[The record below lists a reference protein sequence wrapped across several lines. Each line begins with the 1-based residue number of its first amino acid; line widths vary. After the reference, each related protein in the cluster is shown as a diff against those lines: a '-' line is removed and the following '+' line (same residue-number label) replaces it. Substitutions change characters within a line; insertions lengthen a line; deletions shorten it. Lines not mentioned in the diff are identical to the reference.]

1 MKVRMAAGFAAATR
15 ILSKRVSAVTAVA
28 FGLYSLALFAYAV
41 MAWMQMHRETD
52 AFFVA
57 DSQRRAAAVADR
69 MALIRAEA
77 VRHAELAEIRA
88 YLANRDLGMS
98 PRYGLDASL
107 QGVADRLVEHA
118 ADPTGMMP
126 GRLLFFDRSGSLL
139 ADSEPGAPL
148 PAVDASSPQK
158 AEIAF
163 DDGRGLLILRVP
175 ILSRGAADGM
185 VVTLVATQAL
195 YRNLILAGANQRYRE
210 MLLTADGQM
219 LADGVSRGEDARQQQ
234 GLAKAPQNQVLTPAE
249 LGGGESGFGGL
260 LAIKTA
266 VPDLPLFLITLL
278 PEEQAHGHLS
288 SPAMIVFVGL
298 IPLLL
303 LFGAQRLARLRNA
316 GEQQAVRLAAQARE
330 FDAQARKLDAQRQ
343 ELDSSK
349 ASLFQ
354 TDTLLSEILEAATEI
369 GIIATN
375 LDGRITIFNSGAER
389 LLGWGSIEVVGSVTT
404 ELFHLKQELEAAR
417 AARAAEGVAISG
429 DFQVLVAG
437 VRLGA
442 HDDREWTFARKNGT
456 QFRGALLTTPIR
468 SLDGSISGYLG
479 ILQDVSLR
487 SALNAEMRRARE
499 LAEEASRMKSDF
511 LANMSHEIRT
521 PMNGIIGMTHLVLN
535 TEMSMRQR
543 DYVKK
548 IQLSGQHLLRIIN
561 DILDISKIEAG
572 KLTIEHT
579 DFELETTLAS
589 VVNLIGEKAAEKGLE
604 LILDVAS
611 DVPVNVVGDS
621 LRLGQVLINYAN
633 NALKFTEHG
642 EIDIVVRARETGA
655 DSVLLWFAVRDTGIG
670 LNQEQKER
678 LFKAF
683 SQADASTT
691 RQYGGT
697 GLGLAISKQL
707 ATMMGGEVGVDS
719 TPGVGSTFWFT
730 ARLGISHKQKREL
743 LPEPDLR
750 GRHVLVVDDN
760 DNARQVMNEMLRSMS
775 FAVDVV
781 SSGREAVAAVEQA
794 DRDNVPYELVF
805 MDWHMPAMNGV
816 DACRRIKDLA
826 LAEPPH
832 LMLVTAYGREEVFHQ
847 ADDAGIRD
855 VLIKP
860 LNASTLFEAAMRA
873 LQGSAGGDL
882 RQAAELTSTALQS
895 LAAIAG
901 ARILLVEDNE
911 INQEVALDLLR
922 HARLEVDLAE
932 NGQVALDR
940 LQANDYA
947 LVLMDM
953 QMPVMDGVEATR
965 QLRRLPG
972 LAALPVVA
980 MTANAQAADRQRCQE
995 AGMNDFIP
1003 KPIEPELLWQT
1014 LLKWI
1019 APRHAAAAADSD
1031 SDMATAAVSTAPA
1044 APALDLGV
1052 AAIDP
1057 GPALRRMLG
1066 NTELYF
1072 ATVRKFCRL
1081 QENTGQTMAAALDA
1095 GDWVTAQRQAHT
1107 LKSVAASIGAGR
1119 LAEQAAALEKALAE
1133 RLPRADADRH
1143 IGVIDGQLRELIAAL
1158 RDKLPAAPEAALPD
1172 VAGAAAAV
1180 AELEQLLSESN
1191 PEAMAC
1197 LERNAAA
1204 LKAIIPAARLAQIE
1218 TAVNAFDLDDALRLL
1233 RQTN

>member
-278 PEEQAHGHLS
+278 PEDQAHGHLS

-316 GEQQAVRLAAQARE
+316 GEQQAERLAAQARE

-521 PMNGIIGMTHLVLN
+521 PMNGIIGMTHLVLM
-535 TEMSMRQR
+535 TTMTSHQR
-543 DYVKK
+543 EYVKK

-572 KLTIEHT
+572 KLSIEQA
-579 DFELETTLAS
+579 DFELETTLAG
-589 VVNLIGEKAAEKGLE
+589 VVGVIGEKAGEKGLE
-604 LILDVAS
+604 LILDIAS
-611 DVPVNVVGDS
+611 DVPVNVIGDS

-633 NALKFTEHG
+633 NAIKFTEHG
-642 EIDIVVRARETGA
+642 EIDIVVRAREIGT

-670 LNQEQKER
+670 LSEEQKKR
-678 LFKAF
+678 LFTAF
-683 SQADASTT
+683 SQADTSTT

-719 TPGVGSTFWFT
+719 APGVGSTFWFT
-730 ARLGISHKQKREL
+730 ARLGISHTPRREL
-743 LPEPDLR
+743 LPEAELR
-750 GRHVLVVDDN
+750 GRRVLVVDDN
-760 DNARQVMNEMLRSMS
+760 DNARQVMNQMLRSMS

-794 DRDNVPYELVF
+794 DRDNAPYELVF

-847 ADDAGIRD
+847 AEDAGIRD

-1081 QENTGQTMAAALDA
+1081 QENTGQTMVAALDA

>member
-278 PEEQAHGHLS
+278 PEDQAHGHLS

-316 GEQQAVRLAAQARE
+316 GEQQAERLAAQARE

-521 PMNGIIGMTHLVLN
+521 PMNGIIGMTHLVLM
-535 TEMSMRQR
+535 TTMTSHQR
-543 DYVKK
+543 EYVKK

-572 KLTIEHT
+572 KLSIEQA
-579 DFELETTLAS
+579 DFELETTLAGVVS
-589 VVNLIGEKAAEKGLE
+589 VIGEKAGEKGLE
-604 LILDVAS
+604 LILDIAS
-611 DVPVNVVGDS
+611 DVPVNVIGDS

-633 NALKFTEHG
+633 NAIKFTEHG
-642 EIDIVVRARETGA
+642 EIDIVVRAREIGT

-670 LNQEQKER
+670 LSEEQKKR
-678 LFKAF
+678 LFTAF
-683 SQADASTT
+683 SQADTSTT

-794 DRDNVPYELVF
+794 DRDNAPYELVF

-847 ADDAGIRD
+847 AEDAGIRD

-1081 QENTGQTMAAALDA
+1081 QENTGQTMVAALDA

>member
-316 GEQQAVRLAAQARE
+316 GEQQAERLAAQARE

-521 PMNGIIGMTHLVLN
+521 PMNGIIGMTHLVLM
-535 TEMSMRQR
+535 TTMTSHQR
-543 DYVKK
+543 EYVKK

-572 KLTIEHT
+572 KLSIEQA
-579 DFELETTLAS
+579 DFELETTLAG
-589 VVNLIGEKAAEKGLE
+589 VVGVIGEKAGEKGLE
-604 LILDVAS
+604 LILDIAS
-611 DVPVNVVGDS
+611 DVPVNVIGDS

-633 NALKFTEHG
+633 NAIKFTEHG
-642 EIDIVVRARETGA
+642 EIDIVVRAREIGT

-670 LNQEQKER
+670 LSEEQKKR
-678 LFKAF
+678 LFTAF
-683 SQADASTT
+683 SQADTSTT

-719 TPGVGSTFWFT
+719 APGVGSTFWFT
-730 ARLGISHKQKREL
+730 ARLGISHTPRREL
-743 LPEPDLR
+743 LPEAELR
-750 GRHVLVVDDN
+750 GRRVLVVDDN
-760 DNARQVMNEMLRSMS
+760 DNARQVMNQMLRSMS

-794 DRDNVPYELVF
+794 DRDNAPYELVF

-847 ADDAGIRD
+847 AEDAGIRD

-895 LAAIAG
+895 LAVIAG

-1107 LKSVAASIGAGR
+1107 LKIVAASIGAGR

-1204 LKAIIPAARLAQIE
+1204 LKVIIPAARLAQIE

>member
-234 GLAKAPQNQVLTPAE
+234 GLAKAPQNRVLTPAE

-278 PEEQAHGHLS
+278 PEDQAHGHLS
-288 SPAMIVFVGL
+288 SPAMIVFIGL

-343 ELDSSK
+343 ELDASK

-521 PMNGIIGMTHLVLN
+521 PMNGIIGMTHLVLM
-535 TEMSMRQR
+535 TTMTPHQR
-543 DYVKK
+543 EYVKK

-572 KLTIEHT
+572 KLSIEQA
-579 DFELETTLAS
+579 DFELETTLAGVVS
-589 VVNLIGEKAAEKGLE
+589 VIGEKAGEKGLE
-604 LILDVAS
+604 LILDIAS
-611 DVPVNVVGDS
+611 DVPVNVIGDS

-633 NALKFTEHG
+633 NAIKFTEHG
-642 EIDIVVRARETGA
+642 EIDIVVRAREIGT

-670 LNQEQKER
+670 LSEEQKKR
-678 LFKAF
+678 LFTAF

-719 TPGVGSTFWFT
+719 APGVGSTFWFT
-730 ARLGISHKQKREL
+730 ARLGISHTPRREL
-743 LPEPDLR
+743 LPEAELR
-750 GRHVLVVDDN
+750 GRRVLVVDDN
-760 DNARQVMNEMLRSMS
+760 DNARQVMNQMLRSMS

-794 DRDNVPYELVF
+794 DRDNAPYELVF

-847 ADDAGIRD
+847 AEDAGIRD

-1081 QENTGQTMAAALDA
+1081 QENTGQTMVAALDA

>member
-521 PMNGIIGMTHLVLN
+521 PMNGIIGMTHLVLM
-535 TEMSMRQR
+535 TTMTPHQR
-543 DYVKK
+543 EYVKK

-572 KLTIEHT
+572 KLSIEQA
-579 DFELETTLAS
+579 DFELETTLAG
-589 VVNLIGEKAAEKGLE
+589 VVGVIGEKAGEKGLE
-604 LILDVAS
+604 LILDIAS
-611 DVPVNVVGDS
+611 DVPVNVIGDS

-633 NALKFTEHG
+633 NAIKFTEHG
-642 EIDIVVRARETGA
+642 EIDIVVRAREIGT

-670 LNQEQKER
+670 LSEEQKKR
-678 LFKAF
+678 LFTAF
-683 SQADASTT
+683 SQADTSTT

-719 TPGVGSTFWFT
+719 APGVGSTFWFT
-730 ARLGISHKQKREL
+730 ARLGISHTPRREL
-743 LPEPDLR
+743 LPEAELR
-750 GRHVLVVDDN
+750 GRRVLVVDDN
-760 DNARQVMNEMLRSMS
+760 DNARQVMNQMLRSMS

-794 DRDNVPYELVF
+794 DRDNAPYELVF

-847 ADDAGIRD
+847 AEDAGIRD

>member
-316 GEQQAVRLAAQARE
+316 GEQQAERLAAQARE

-521 PMNGIIGMTHLVLN
+521 PMNGIIGMTHLVLM
-535 TEMSMRQR
+535 TTMTPHQR
-543 DYVKK
+543 EYVKK

-572 KLTIEHT
+572 KLSIEQA
-579 DFELETTLAS
+579 DFELETTLAGVVS
-589 VVNLIGEKAAEKGLE
+589 VIGEKAGEKGLE
-604 LILDVAS
+604 LILDIAS
-611 DVPVNVVGDS
+611 DVPVNVIGDS

-633 NALKFTEHG
+633 NAIKFTEHG
-642 EIDIVVRARETGA
+642 EIDIVVRAREIGT

-670 LNQEQKER
+670 LSEEQKKR
-678 LFKAF
+678 LFTAF
-683 SQADASTT
+683 SQADTSTT

-719 TPGVGSTFWFT
+719 APGVGSTFWFT
-730 ARLGISHKQKREL
+730 ARLGISHTPRREL
-743 LPEPDLR
+743 LPEAELR
-750 GRHVLVVDDN
+750 GRRVLVVDDN
-760 DNARQVMNEMLRSMS
+760 DNARQVMNQMLRSMS

-794 DRDNVPYELVF
+794 DRDNAPYELVF

-847 ADDAGIRD
+847 AEDAGIRD

-1081 QENTGQTMAAALDA
+1081 QENTGQTMVAALDA

>member
-521 PMNGIIGMTHLVLN
+521 PMNGIIGMTHLVLM
-535 TEMSMRQR
+535 TTMTSHQR
-543 DYVKK
+543 EYVKK

-572 KLTIEHT
+572 KLSIEQA
-579 DFELETTLAS
+579 DFELETTLAG
-589 VVNLIGEKAAEKGLE
+589 VVGVIGEKAGEKGLE
-604 LILDVAS
+604 LILDIAS
-611 DVPVNVVGDS
+611 DVPVNVIGDS

-633 NALKFTEHG
+633 NAIKFTEHG
-642 EIDIVVRARETGA
+642 EIDIVVRAREIGT

-670 LNQEQKER
+670 LSEEQKKR
-678 LFKAF
+678 LFTAF
-683 SQADASTT
+683 SQADTSTT

-719 TPGVGSTFWFT
+719 APGVGSTFWFT
-730 ARLGISHKQKREL
+730 ARLGISHTPRREL
-743 LPEPDLR
+743 LPEAELR
-750 GRHVLVVDDN
+750 GRRVLVVDDN
-760 DNARQVMNEMLRSMS
+760 DNARQVMNQMLRSMS

-794 DRDNVPYELVF
+794 DRDNAPYELVF

-847 ADDAGIRD
+847 AEDAGIRD

-895 LAAIAG
+895 LAVIAG

-1107 LKSVAASIGAGR
+1107 LKIVAASIGAGR

>member
-234 GLAKAPQNQVLTPAE
+234 GLAKAPQNRVLTPAE

-278 PEEQAHGHLS
+278 PEDQAHGHLS

-316 GEQQAVRLAAQARE
+316 GEQQAERLAAQARE

-521 PMNGIIGMTHLVLN
+521 PMNGIIGMTHLVLM
-535 TEMSMRQR
+535 TTMTPHQR
-543 DYVKK
+543 EYVKK

-572 KLTIEHT
+572 KLSIEQA
-579 DFELETTLAS
+579 DFELETTLAGVVS
-589 VVNLIGEKAAEKGLE
+589 VIGEKAGEKGLE
-604 LILDVAS
+604 LILDIAS
-611 DVPVNVVGDS
+611 DVPVNVIGDS

-633 NALKFTEHG
+633 NAIKFTEHG
-642 EIDIVVRARETGA
+642 EIDIVVRAREIGT

-670 LNQEQKER
+670 LSEEQKKR
-678 LFKAF
+678 LFTAF
-683 SQADASTT
+683 SQADTSTT

-719 TPGVGSTFWFT
+719 APGVGSTFWFT
-730 ARLGISHKQKREL
+730 ARLDISHTPRREL
-743 LPEPDLR
+743 LPEAELR
-750 GRHVLVVDDN
+750 GRRVLVVDDN
-760 DNARQVMNEMLRSMS
+760 DNARQVMNQMLRSMS

-794 DRDNVPYELVF
+794 DRDNAPYELVF

-847 ADDAGIRD
+847 AEDAGIRD

>member
-163 DDGRGLLILRVP
+163 DDGRDLLILRVP

-234 GLAKAPQNQVLTPAE
+234 GLAKAPQNRVLTPAE

-278 PEEQAHGHLS
+278 PEDQAHGHLS
-288 SPAMIVFVGL
+288 SPAMIVFIGL

-343 ELDSSK
+343 ELDASK

-521 PMNGIIGMTHLVLN
+521 PMNGIIGMTHLVLM
-535 TEMSMRQR
+535 TTMTPHQR
-543 DYVKK
+543 EYVKK

-572 KLTIEHT
+572 KLSIEQA
-579 DFELETTLAS
+579 DFELETTLAGVVS
-589 VVNLIGEKAAEKGLE
+589 VIGEKAGEKGLE
-604 LILDVAS
+604 LILDIAS
-611 DVPVNVVGDS
+611 DVPVNVIGDS

-633 NALKFTEHG
+633 NAIKFTEHG
-642 EIDIVVRARETGA
+642 EIDIVVRAREIGA

-670 LNQEQKER
+670 LSEEQKKR
-678 LFKAF
+678 LFTAF
-683 SQADASTT
+683 SQADTSTT

-719 TPGVGSTFWFT
+719 APGVGSTFWFT
-730 ARLGISHKQKREL
+730 ARLGISHTPRREL
-743 LPEPDLR
+743 LPEAELR
-750 GRHVLVVDDN
+750 GRRVLVVDDN
-760 DNARQVMNEMLRSMS
+760 DNARQVMNQMLRSMS

-794 DRDNVPYELVF
+794 DRDNAPYELVF

-847 ADDAGIRD
+847 AEDAGIRD

-1081 QENTGQTMAAALDA
+1081 QENTGQTMVAALDA

>member
-1 MKVRMAAGFAAATR
+1 M
-15 ILSKRVSAVTAVA
+15 
-28 FGLYSLALFAYAV
+28 
-41 MAWMQMHRETD
+41 
-52 AFFVA
+52 
-57 DSQRRAAAVADR
+57 
-69 MALIRAEA
+69 
-77 VRHAELAEIRA
+77 
-88 YLANRDLGMS
+88 
-98 PRYGLDASL
+98 
-107 QGVADRLVEHA
+107 
-118 ADPTGMMP
+118 
-126 GRLLFFDRSGSLL
+126 
-139 ADSEPGAPL
+139 
-148 PAVDASSPQK
+148 
-158 AEIAF
+158 
-163 DDGRGLLILRVP
+163 
-175 ILSRGAADGM
+175 
-185 VVTLVATQAL
+185 
-195 YRNLILAGANQRYRE
+195 
-210 MLLTADGQM
+210 
-219 LADGVSRGEDARQQQ
+219 
-234 GLAKAPQNQVLTPAE
+234 
-249 LGGGESGFGGL
+249 
-260 LAIKTA
+260 
-266 VPDLPLFLITLL
+266 
-278 PEEQAHGHLS
+278 
-288 SPAMIVFVGL
+288 
-298 IPLLL
+298 
-303 LFGAQRLARLRNA
+303 
-316 GEQQAVRLAAQARE
+316 
-330 FDAQARKLDAQRQ
+330 
-343 ELDSSK
+343 
-349 ASLFQ
+349 
-354 TDTLLSEILEAATEI
+354 
-369 GIIATN
+369 
-375 LDGRITIFNSGAER
+375 
-389 LLGWGSIEVVGSVTT
+389 
-404 ELFHLKQELEAAR
+404 
-417 AARAAEGVAISG
+417 
-429 DFQVLVAG
+429 
-437 VRLGA
+437 
-442 HDDREWTFARKNGT
+442 
-456 QFRGALLTTPIR
+456 
-468 SLDGSISGYLG
+468 
-479 ILQDVSLR
+479 
-487 SALNAEMRRARE
+487 RARE
-499 LAEEASRMKSDF
+499 
-511 LANMSHEIRT
+511 
-521 PMNGIIGMTHLVLN
+521 IGT
-535 TEMSMRQR
+535 
-543 DYVKK
+543 
-548 IQLSGQHLLRIIN
+548 
-561 DILDISKIEAG
+561 
-572 KLTIEHT
+572 
-579 DFELETTLAS
+579 
-589 VVNLIGEKAAEKGLE
+589 
-604 LILDVAS
+604 
-611 DVPVNVVGDS
+611 
-621 LRLGQVLINYAN
+621 
-633 NALKFTEHG
+633 
-642 EIDIVVRARETGA
+642 

-670 LNQEQKER
+670 LSEEQKKR
-678 LFKAF
+678 LFTAF
-683 SQADASTT
+683 SQADTSTT

-719 TPGVGSTFWFT
+719 APGVGSTFWFT
-730 ARLGISHKQKREL
+730 ARLGISHTPRREL
-743 LPEPDLR
+743 LPEAELR
-750 GRHVLVVDDN
+750 GRRVLVVDDN
-760 DNARQVMNEMLRSMS
+760 DNARQVMNQMLRSMS

-794 DRDNVPYELVF
+794 DRDNAPYELVF

-847 ADDAGIRD
+847 AEDAGIRD

-947 LVLMDM
+947 LALMDM

-1081 QENTGQTMAAALDA
+1081 QENTGQTMVAALDA

>member
-316 GEQQAVRLAAQARE
+316 GEQQAERLAAQARE

-521 PMNGIIGMTHLVLN
+521 PMNGIIGMTHLVLM
-535 TEMSMRQR
+535 TTMTSHQR
-543 DYVKK
+543 EYVKK

-572 KLTIEHT
+572 KLSIEQA
-579 DFELETTLAS
+579 DFELETTLAG
-589 VVNLIGEKAAEKGLE
+589 VVGVIGEKAGEKGLE
-604 LILDVAS
+604 LILDIAS
-611 DVPVNVVGDS
+611 DVPVNVIGDS

-633 NALKFTEHG
+633 NAIKFTEHG
-642 EIDIVVRARETGA
+642 EIDIVVRAREIGT

-670 LNQEQKER
+670 LSEEQKKR
-678 LFKAF
+678 LFTAF
-683 SQADASTT
+683 SQADTSTT

-719 TPGVGSTFWFT
+719 APGVGSTFWFT
-730 ARLGISHKQKREL
+730 ARLGISHTPRREL
-743 LPEPDLR
+743 LPEAELR
-750 GRHVLVVDDN
+750 GRRVLVVDDN
-760 DNARQVMNEMLRSMS
+760 DNARQVMNQMLRSMS

-794 DRDNVPYELVF
+794 DRDNAPYELVF

-847 ADDAGIRD
+847 AEDAGIRD

-1019 APRHAAAAADSD
+1019 APRPAAAAADSD

-1107 LKSVAASIGAGR
+1107 LKIVAASIGAGR

-1204 LKAIIPAARLAQIE
+1204 LKVIIPAARLAQIE

>member
-316 GEQQAVRLAAQARE
+316 GEQQAERLAAQARE

-572 KLTIEHT
+572 KLSIEQA
-579 DFELETTLAS
+579 DFELETTLAG
-589 VVNLIGEKAAEKGLE
+589 VVGVIGEKAGEKGLE
-604 LILDVAS
+604 LILDIAS
-611 DVPVNVVGDS
+611 DVPVNVIGDS

-633 NALKFTEHG
+633 NAIKFTEHG
-642 EIDIVVRARETGA
+642 EIDIVVRAREIGT

-670 LNQEQKER
+670 LSEEQKKR
-678 LFKAF
+678 LFTAF
-683 SQADASTT
+683 SQADTSTT

-719 TPGVGSTFWFT
+719 APGVGSTFWFT
-730 ARLGISHKQKREL
+730 ARLGISHTPRREL
-743 LPEPDLR
+743 LPEAELR
-750 GRHVLVVDDN
+750 GRRVLVVDDN
-760 DNARQVMNEMLRSMS
+760 DNARQVMNQMLRSMS

-794 DRDNVPYELVF
+794 DRDNAPYELVF

-847 ADDAGIRD
+847 AEDAGIRD

-953 QMPVMDGVEATR
+953 QMPVMDGVEATH

-1081 QENTGQTMAAALDA
+1081 QENTGQTMVAALDA

>member
-15 ILSKRVSAVTAVA
+15 ILSRRVSAVTAVA

-234 GLAKAPQNQVLTPAE
+234 GLAKAPQNRVLTPAE

-278 PEEQAHGHLS
+278 PEDQAHGHLS
-288 SPAMIVFVGL
+288 SPAMIVFIGL

-343 ELDSSK
+343 ELDASK

-521 PMNGIIGMTHLVLN
+521 PMNGIIG
-535 TEMSMRQR
+535 
-543 DYVKK
+543 
-548 IQLSGQHLLRIIN
+548 
-561 DILDISKIEAG
+561 
-572 KLTIEHT
+572 
-579 DFELETTLAS
+579 
-589 VVNLIGEKAAEKGLE
+589 
-604 LILDVAS
+604 
-611 DVPVNVVGDS
+611 
-621 LRLGQVLINYAN
+621 
-633 NALKFTEHG
+633 
-642 EIDIVVRARETGA
+642 
-655 DSVLLWFAVRDTGIG
+655 
-670 LNQEQKER
+670 
-678 LFKAF
+678 
-683 SQADASTT
+683 
-691 RQYGGT
+691 
-697 GLGLAISKQL
+697 
-707 ATMMGGEVGVDS
+707 
-719 TPGVGSTFWFT
+719 
-730 ARLGISHKQKREL
+730 
-743 LPEPDLR
+743 
-750 GRHVLVVDDN
+750 
-760 DNARQVMNEMLRSMS
+760 
-775 FAVDVV
+775 
-781 SSGREAVAAVEQA
+781 
-794 DRDNVPYELVF
+794 
-805 MDWHMPAMNGV
+805 
-816 DACRRIKDLA
+816 
-826 LAEPPH
+826 
-832 LMLVTAYGREEVFHQ
+832 
-847 ADDAGIRD
+847 
-855 VLIKP
+855 
-860 LNASTLFEAAMRA
+860 
-873 LQGSAGGDL
+873 
-882 RQAAELTSTALQS
+882 
-895 LAAIAG
+895 
-901 ARILLVEDNE
+901 
-911 INQEVALDLLR
+911 
-922 HARLEVDLAE
+922 
-932 NGQVALDR
+932 
-940 LQANDYA
+940 
-947 LVLMDM
+947 
-953 QMPVMDGVEATR
+953 
-965 QLRRLPG
+965 
-972 LAALPVVA
+972 
-980 MTANAQAADRQRCQE
+980 
-995 AGMNDFIP
+995 
-1003 KPIEPELLWQT
+1003 
-1014 LLKWI
+1014 
-1019 APRHAAAAADSD
+1019 
-1031 SDMATAAVSTAPA
+1031 
-1044 APALDLGV
+1044 
-1052 AAIDP
+1052 
-1057 GPALRRMLG
+1057 
-1066 NTELYF
+1066 
-1072 ATVRKFCRL
+1072 
-1081 QENTGQTMAAALDA
+1081 
-1095 GDWVTAQRQAHT
+1095 
-1107 LKSVAASIGAGR
+1107 
-1119 LAEQAAALEKALAE
+1119 
-1133 RLPRADADRH
+1133 
-1143 IGVIDGQLRELIAAL
+1143 
-1158 RDKLPAAPEAALPD
+1158 
-1172 VAGAAAAV
+1172 
-1180 AELEQLLSESN
+1180 
-1191 PEAMAC
+1191 
-1197 LERNAAA
+1197 
-1204 LKAIIPAARLAQIE
+1204 
-1218 TAVNAFDLDDALRLL
+1218 
-1233 RQTN
+1233 

>member
-316 GEQQAVRLAAQARE
+316 GEQQAERLAAQARE

-521 PMNGIIGMTHLVLN
+521 PMNGIIGMTHLVLM
-535 TEMSMRQR
+535 TTMTPHQR
-543 DYVKK
+543 EYVKK

-572 KLTIEHT
+572 KLSIEQA
-579 DFELETTLAS
+579 DFELETTLAGVVS
-589 VVNLIGEKAAEKGLE
+589 VIGEKAGEKGLE
-604 LILDVAS
+604 LILDIAS
-611 DVPVNVVGDS
+611 DVPVNVIGDS

-633 NALKFTEHG
+633 NAIKFTEHG
-642 EIDIVVRARETGA
+642 EIDIVVRAREIGT

-670 LNQEQKER
+670 LSEEQKKR
-678 LFKAF
+678 LFTAF
-683 SQADASTT
+683 SQADTSTT

-794 DRDNVPYELVF
+794 DRDNAPYELVF

-847 ADDAGIRD
+847 AEDAGIRD

-1233 RQTN
+1233 RQTH

>member
-316 GEQQAVRLAAQARE
+316 GEQQAERLAAQARE

-572 KLTIEHT
+572 KLSIEQA
-579 DFELETTLAS
+579 DFELETTLAG
-589 VVNLIGEKAAEKGLE
+589 VVGVIGEKAGEKGLE
-604 LILDVAS
+604 LILDIAS
-611 DVPVNVVGDS
+611 DVPVNVIGDS

-633 NALKFTEHG
+633 NAIKFTEHG
-642 EIDIVVRARETGA
+642 EIDIVVRAREIGT

-670 LNQEQKER
+670 LSEEQKKR
-678 LFKAF
+678 LFTAF
-683 SQADASTT
+683 SQADTSTT

-719 TPGVGSTFWFT
+719 APGVGSTFWFT
-730 ARLGISHKQKREL
+730 ARLGISHTPRREL
-743 LPEPDLR
+743 LPEAELR
-750 GRHVLVVDDN
+750 GRRVLVVDDN
-760 DNARQVMNEMLRSMS
+760 DNARQVMNQMLRSMS

-794 DRDNVPYELVF
+794 DRDNTPYELVF

-847 ADDAGIRD
+847 AEDAGIRD

-953 QMPVMDGVEATR
+953 QMPVMDGVEATH

-1107 LKSVAASIGAGR
+1107 LKIVAASIGAGR

-1172 VAGAAAAV
+1172 VAGADAV

-1204 LKAIIPAARLAQIE
+1204 LKVIIPAARLAQIE

>member
-316 GEQQAVRLAAQARE
+316 GEQQAERLAAQARE

-572 KLTIEHT
+572 KLSIEQA
-579 DFELETTLAS
+579 DFELETTLAG
-589 VVNLIGEKAAEKGLE
+589 VVGVIGEKAGEKGLE
-604 LILDVAS
+604 LILDIAS
-611 DVPVNVVGDS
+611 DVPVNVIGDS

-633 NALKFTEHG
+633 NAIKFTEHG
-642 EIDIVVRARETGA
+642 EIDIVVRAREIGT

-670 LNQEQKER
+670 LSEEQKKR
-678 LFKAF
+678 LFTAF
-683 SQADASTT
+683 SQADTSTT

-794 DRDNVPYELVF
+794 DRDNAPYELVF

-847 ADDAGIRD
+847 AEDAGIRD

-1107 LKSVAASIGAGR
+1107 LKIVAASIGAGR

-1172 VAGAAAAV
+1172 VAGADAV

-1204 LKAIIPAARLAQIE
+1204 LKVIIPAARLAQIE

>member
-234 GLAKAPQNQVLTPAE
+234 GLAKAPQNRVLTPAE

-278 PEEQAHGHLS
+278 PEDQAHGHLS
-288 SPAMIVFVGL
+288 SPAMIVFIGL

-343 ELDSSK
+343 ELDASK

-572 KLTIEHT
+572 KLSIEQA

-670 LNQEQKER
+670 LSEEQKKR
-678 LFKAF
+678 LFTAF

-719 TPGVGSTFWFT
+719 APGVGSTFWFT

-750 GRHVLVVDDN
+750 GRRVLVVDDN

-794 DRDNVPYELVF
+794 DRDNAPYELVF

-847 ADDAGIRD
+847 AEDAGIRD

-1081 QENTGQTMAAALDA
+1081 QENTGQTMVAALDA

>member
-15 ILSKRVSAVTAVA
+15 ILSRRVSAVTAVA

-234 GLAKAPQNQVLTPAE
+234 GLAKAPQNRVLTPAE

-278 PEEQAHGHLS
+278 PEDQAHGHLS
-288 SPAMIVFVGL
+288 SPAMIVFIGL

-343 ELDSSK
+343 ELDASK

-521 PMNGIIGMTHLVLN
+521 PMNGIIGMTHLVLM
-535 TEMSMRQR
+535 TTMTPHQR
-543 DYVKK
+543 EYVKK

-572 KLTIEHT
+572 KLSIEQA
-579 DFELETTLAS
+579 DFELETTLAGVVS
-589 VVNLIGEKAAEKGLE
+589 VIGEKAGEKGLE
-604 LILDVAS
+604 LILDIAS
-611 DVPVNVVGDS
+611 DVPVNVIGDS

-633 NALKFTEHG
+633 NAIKFTEHG
-642 EIDIVVRARETGA
+642 EIDIVVRAREIGA

-670 LNQEQKER
+670 LSEEQKKR
-678 LFKAF
+678 LFTAF
-683 SQADASTT
+683 SQADTSTT

-794 DRDNVPYELVF
+794 DRDNAPYELVF

-847 ADDAGIRD
+847 AEDAGIRD

-1081 QENTGQTMAAALDA
+1081 QENTGQTMVAALDA

>member
-521 PMNGIIGMTHLVLN
+521 PMNGIIGMTHLVLM
-535 TEMSMRQR
+535 TTMTPHQR
-543 DYVKK
+543 EYVKK

-572 KLTIEHT
+572 KLSIEQA
-579 DFELETTLAS
+579 DFELETTLAG
-589 VVNLIGEKAAEKGLE
+589 VVGVIGEKAGEKGLE
-604 LILDVAS
+604 LILDIAS
-611 DVPVNVVGDS
+611 DVPVNVIGDS

-633 NALKFTEHG
+633 NAIKFTEHG
-642 EIDIVVRARETGA
+642 EIDIVVRAREIGT

-670 LNQEQKER
+670 LSEEQKKR
-678 LFKAF
+678 LFTAF
-683 SQADASTT
+683 SQADTSTT

-719 TPGVGSTFWFT
+719 APGVGSTFWFT
-730 ARLGISHKQKREL
+730 ARLGISHTPRREL
-743 LPEPDLR
+743 LPEAELR
-750 GRHVLVVDDN
+750 GRRVLVVDDN
-760 DNARQVMNEMLRSMS
+760 DNARQVMNQMLRSMS

-847 ADDAGIRD
+847 AEDAGIRD

-922 HARLEVDLAE
+922 HARLDVDLAE

>member
-316 GEQQAVRLAAQARE
+316 GEQQAERLAAQARE

-521 PMNGIIGMTHLVLN
+521 PMNGIIGMTHLVLM
-535 TEMSMRQR
+535 TTMTSHQR
-543 DYVKK
+543 EYVKK

-572 KLTIEHT
+572 KLSIEQA
-579 DFELETTLAS
+579 DFELETTLAG
-589 VVNLIGEKAAEKGLE
+589 VVGVIGEKAGEKGLE
-604 LILDVAS
+604 LILDIAS
-611 DVPVNVVGDS
+611 DVPVNVIGDS

-633 NALKFTEHG
+633 NAIKFTEHG
-642 EIDIVVRARETGA
+642 EIDIVVRAREIGT

-670 LNQEQKER
+670 LSEEQKKR
-678 LFKAF
+678 LFTAF
-683 SQADASTT
+683 SQADTSTT

-719 TPGVGSTFWFT
+719 APGVGSTFWFT
-730 ARLGISHKQKREL
+730 ARLGISHTPRREL
-743 LPEPDLR
+743 LPEAELR
-750 GRHVLVVDDN
+750 GRRVLVVDDN
-760 DNARQVMNEMLRSMS
+760 DNARQVMNQMLRSMS

-794 DRDNVPYELVF
+794 DRDNAPYELVF

-847 ADDAGIRD
+847 AEDAGIRD

-1107 LKSVAASIGAGR
+1107 LKIVAASIGAGR

-1172 VAGAAAAV
+1172 VAGADAV

-1204 LKAIIPAARLAQIE
+1204 LKVIIPAARLAQIE

>member
-316 GEQQAVRLAAQARE
+316 GEQQAERLAAQARE

-572 KLTIEHT
+572 KLSIEQA
-579 DFELETTLAS
+579 DFELETTLAG
-589 VVNLIGEKAAEKGLE
+589 VVGVIGEKAGEKGLE
-604 LILDVAS
+604 LILDIAS
-611 DVPVNVVGDS
+611 DVPVNVIGDS

-633 NALKFTEHG
+633 NAIKFTEHG
-642 EIDIVVRARETGA
+642 EIDIVVRAREIGT

-670 LNQEQKER
+670 LSEEQKKR
-678 LFKAF
+678 LFTAF
-683 SQADASTT
+683 SQADTSTT

-794 DRDNVPYELVF
+794 DRDNTPYELVF

-847 ADDAGIRD
+847 AEDAGIRD

-1081 QENTGQTMAAALDA
+1081 QENTGQTMVAALDA

>member
-316 GEQQAVRLAAQARE
+316 GEQQAERLAAQARE

-521 PMNGIIGMTHLVLN
+521 PMNGIIGMTHLVLM
-535 TEMSMRQR
+535 TTMTSHQR
-543 DYVKK
+543 EYVKK

-572 KLTIEHT
+572 KLSIEQA
-579 DFELETTLAS
+579 DFELETTLAG
-589 VVNLIGEKAAEKGLE
+589 VVGVIGEKAGEKGLE
-604 LILDVAS
+604 LILDIAS
-611 DVPVNVVGDS
+611 DVPVNVIGDS

-633 NALKFTEHG
+633 NAIKFTEHG
-642 EIDIVVRARETGA
+642 EIDIVVRAREIGT

-670 LNQEQKER
+670 LSEEQKKR
-678 LFKAF
+678 LFTAF
-683 SQADASTT
+683 SQADTSTT

-719 TPGVGSTFWFT
+719 APGVGSTFWFT
-730 ARLGISHKQKREL
+730 ARLGISHTPRREL
-743 LPEPDLR
+743 LPEAELR
-750 GRHVLVVDDN
+750 GRRVLVVDDN
-760 DNARQVMNEMLRSMS
+760 DNARQVMNQMLRSMS

-794 DRDNVPYELVF
+794 DRDNAPYELVF

-847 ADDAGIRD
+847 AEDAGIRD

-980 MTANAQAADRQRCQE
+980 MTANAQAADRQRCLD
-995 AGMNDFIP
+995 AGMNDFIA

-1081 QENTGQTMAAALDA
+1081 QENTGQTMVAALDA

>member
-316 GEQQAVRLAAQARE
+316 GEQQAERLAAQARE

-521 PMNGIIGMTHLVLN
+521 PMNGIIGMTHLVLM
-535 TEMSMRQR
+535 TTMTSHQR
-543 DYVKK
+543 EYVKK

-572 KLTIEHT
+572 KLSIEQA
-579 DFELETTLAS
+579 DFELETTLAG
-589 VVNLIGEKAAEKGLE
+589 VVGVIGEKAGEKGLE
-604 LILDVAS
+604 LILDIAS
-611 DVPVNVVGDS
+611 DVPVNVIGDS

-633 NALKFTEHG
+633 NAIKFTEHG
-642 EIDIVVRARETGA
+642 EIDIVVRAREIGT

-670 LNQEQKER
+670 LSEEQKKR
-678 LFKAF
+678 LFTAF
-683 SQADASTT
+683 SQADTSTT

-719 TPGVGSTFWFT
+719 APGVGSTFWFT
-730 ARLGISHKQKREL
+730 ARLGISHTPRREL
-743 LPEPDLR
+743 LPEAELR
-750 GRHVLVVDDN
+750 GRRVLVVDDN
-760 DNARQVMNEMLRSMS
+760 DNARQVMNQMLRSMS

-794 DRDNVPYELVF
+794 DRDNAPYELVF

-847 ADDAGIRD
+847 AEDAGIRD

-953 QMPVMDGVEATR
+953 QMPVMDGVEATH

-980 MTANAQAADRQRCQE
+980 MTANAQAADRQRCLD
-995 AGMNDFIP
+995 AGMNDFIA

-1081 QENTGQTMAAALDA
+1081 QENTGQTMVAALDA

>member
-316 GEQQAVRLAAQARE
+316 GEQQAERLAAQARE

-521 PMNGIIGMTHLVLN
+521 PMNGIIGMTHLVLM
-535 TEMSMRQR
+535 TTMTSHQR
-543 DYVKK
+543 EYVKK

-572 KLTIEHT
+572 KLSIEQA
-579 DFELETTLAS
+579 DFELETTLAG
-589 VVNLIGEKAAEKGLE
+589 VVGVIGEKAGEKGLE
-604 LILDVAS
+604 LILDIAS
-611 DVPVNVVGDS
+611 DVPVNVIGDS

-633 NALKFTEHG
+633 NAIKFTEHG
-642 EIDIVVRARETGA
+642 EIDIVVRAREIGT

-670 LNQEQKER
+670 LSEEQKKR
-678 LFKAF
+678 LFTAF
-683 SQADASTT
+683 SQADTSTT

-719 TPGVGSTFWFT
+719 APGVGSTFWFT
-730 ARLGISHKQKREL
+730 ARLGISHTPRREL
-743 LPEPDLR
+743 LPEAELR
-750 GRHVLVVDDN
+750 GRRVLVVDDN
-760 DNARQVMNEMLRSMS
+760 DNARQVMNQMLRSMS

-794 DRDNVPYELVF
+794 DRDNAPYELVF

-847 ADDAGIRD
+847 AEDAGIRD

-1204 LKAIIPAARLAQIE
+1204 LKVIIPAARLAQIE

>member
-234 GLAKAPQNQVLTPAE
+234 GLAKAPQNRVLTPAE

-278 PEEQAHGHLS
+278 PEDQAHGHLS
-288 SPAMIVFVGL
+288 SPAMIVFIGL

-343 ELDSSK
+343 ELDASK

-375 LDGRITIFNSGAER
+375 LEGRITIFNSGAER

-521 PMNGIIGMTHLVLN
+521 PMNGIIGMTHLVLM
-535 TEMSMRQR
+535 TTMTPHQR
-543 DYVKK
+543 EYVKK

-572 KLTIEHT
+572 KLSIEQA
-579 DFELETTLAS
+579 DFELETTLAGVVS
-589 VVNLIGEKAAEKGLE
+589 VIGEKAGEKGLE
-604 LILDVAS
+604 LILDIAS
-611 DVPVNVVGDS
+611 DVPVNVIGDS

-633 NALKFTEHG
+633 NAIKFTEHG
-642 EIDIVVRARETGA
+642 EIDIVVRAREIGA

-670 LNQEQKER
+670 LSEEQKKR
-678 LFKAF
+678 LFTAF
-683 SQADASTT
+683 SQADTSTT

-719 TPGVGSTFWFT
+719 APGVGSTFWFT
-730 ARLGISHKQKREL
+730 ARLGISHTPRREL
-743 LPEPDLR
+743 LPEAELR
-750 GRHVLVVDDN
+750 GRRVLVVDDN
-760 DNARQVMNEMLRSMS
+760 DNARQVMNQMLRSMS
-775 FAVDVV
+775 FAVAVV

-794 DRDNVPYELVF
+794 DRDNAPYELVF

-847 ADDAGIRD
+847 AEDAGIRD

-1081 QENTGQTMAAALDA
+1081 QENTGQTMVAALDA

-1119 LAEQAAALEKALAE
+1119 LAEQAEALEKALAE

-1172 VAGAAAAV
+1172 VAGADAV

>member
-521 PMNGIIGMTHLVLN
+521 PMNGIIGMTHLVLM
-535 TEMSMRQR
+535 TTMTSHQR
-543 DYVKK
+543 EYVKK

-572 KLTIEHT
+572 KLSIEQA
-579 DFELETTLAS
+579 DFELETTLAGVVS
-589 VVNLIGEKAAEKGLE
+589 VIGEKAGEKGLE
-604 LILDVAS
+604 LILDIAS
-611 DVPVNVVGDS
+611 DVPVNVIGDS

-633 NALKFTEHG
+633 NAIKFTEHG
-642 EIDIVVRARETGA
+642 EIDIVVRAREIGT

-670 LNQEQKER
+670 LSEEQKKR
-678 LFKAF
+678 LFTAF
-683 SQADASTT
+683 SQADTSTT

-719 TPGVGSTFWFT
+719 APGVGS
-730 ARLGISHKQKREL
+730 
-743 LPEPDLR
+743 
-750 GRHVLVVDDN
+750 
-760 DNARQVMNEMLRSMS
+760 
-775 FAVDVV
+775 V
-781 SSGREAVAAVEQA
+781 SS
-794 DRDNVPYELVF
+794 
-805 MDWHMPAMNGV
+805 
-816 DACRRIKDLA
+816 RR
-826 LAEPPH
+826 
-832 LMLVTAYGREEVFHQ
+832 R
-847 ADDAGIRD
+847 
-855 VLIKP
+855 
-860 LNASTLFEAAMRA
+860 
-873 LQGSAGGDL
+873 
-882 RQAAELTSTALQS
+882 
-895 LAAIAG
+895 
-901 ARILLVEDNE
+901 
-911 INQEVALDLLR
+911 
-922 HARLEVDLAE
+922 
-932 NGQVALDR
+932 
-940 LQANDYA
+940 
-947 LVLMDM
+947 
-953 QMPVMDGVEATR
+953 
-965 QLRRLPG
+965 LRR
-972 LAALPVVA
+972 V
-980 MTANAQAADRQRCQE
+980 
-995 AGMNDFIP
+995 
-1003 KPIEPELLWQT
+1003 
-1014 LLKWI
+1014 
-1019 APRHAAAAADSD
+1019 
-1031 SDMATAAVSTAPA
+1031 
-1044 APALDLGV
+1044 
-1052 AAIDP
+1052 
-1057 GPALRRMLG
+1057 
-1066 NTELYF
+1066 LY
-1072 ATVRKFCRL
+1072 CRL
-1081 QENTGQTMAAALDA
+1081 RT
-1095 GDWVTAQRQAHT
+1095 
-1107 LKSVAASIGAGR
+1107 
-1119 LAEQAAALEKALAE
+1119 
-1133 RLPRADADRH
+1133 RH
-1143 IGVIDGQLRELIAAL
+1143 ILTNLVSIAWL
-1158 RDKLPAAPEAALPD
+1158 FL
-1172 VAGAAAAV
+1172 
-1180 AELEQLLSESN
+1180 
-1191 PEAMAC
+1191 
-1197 LERNAAA
+1197 
-1204 LKAIIPAARLAQIE
+1204 
-1218 TAVNAFDLDDALRLL
+1218 
-1233 RQTN
+1233 

>member
-316 GEQQAVRLAAQARE
+316 GEQQAERLAAQARE

-572 KLTIEHT
+572 KLSIEQA
-579 DFELETTLAS
+579 DFELETTLAG
-589 VVNLIGEKAAEKGLE
+589 VVGVIGEKAGEKGLE
-604 LILDVAS
+604 LILDIAS
-611 DVPVNVVGDS
+611 DVPVNVIGDS

-633 NALKFTEHG
+633 NAIKFTEHG
-642 EIDIVVRARETGA
+642 EIDIVVRAREIGT

-670 LNQEQKER
+670 LSEEQKKR
-678 LFKAF
+678 LFTAF
-683 SQADASTT
+683 SQADTSTT

-719 TPGVGSTFWFT
+719 APGVGSTFWFT
-730 ARLGISHKQKREL
+730 ARLGISHTPRREL
-743 LPEPDLR
+743 LPEAELR
-750 GRHVLVVDDN
+750 GRRVLVVDDN
-760 DNARQVMNEMLRSMS
+760 DNARQVMNQMLRSMS

-794 DRDNVPYELVF
+794 DRDNAPYELVF

-816 DACRRIKDLA
+816 DACRRIQDLA

-847 ADDAGIRD
+847 AEDAGIRD

-1081 QENTGQTMAAALDA
+1081 QENTGQTMVAALDA

>member
-316 GEQQAVRLAAQARE
+316 GEQQAERLAAQARE

-572 KLTIEHT
+572 KLSIEQA
-579 DFELETTLAS
+579 DFELETTLAGVVS
-589 VVNLIGEKAAEKGLE
+589 VIGEKAGEKGLE
-604 LILDVAS
+604 LILDIAS
-611 DVPVNVVGDS
+611 DVPVNVIGDS

-633 NALKFTEHG
+633 NAIKFTEHG
-642 EIDIVVRARETGA
+642 EIDIVVRAREIGT

-670 LNQEQKER
+670 LSEEQKKR
-678 LFKAF
+678 LFTAF
-683 SQADASTT
+683 SQADTSTT

-794 DRDNVPYELVF
+794 DRDNTPYELVF

-847 ADDAGIRD
+847 AEDAGIRD

-1081 QENTGQTMAAALDA
+1081 QENTGQTMVAALDA

>member
-316 GEQQAVRLAAQARE
+316 GEQQAERLAAQARE

-521 PMNGIIGMTHLVLN
+521 PMNGIIGMTHLVLM
-535 TEMSMRQR
+535 TTMTPHQR
-543 DYVKK
+543 EYVKK

-572 KLTIEHT
+572 KLSIEQA
-579 DFELETTLAS
+579 DFELETTLAG
-589 VVNLIGEKAAEKGLE
+589 VVGVIGEKAGEKGLE
-604 LILDVAS
+604 LILDIAS
-611 DVPVNVVGDS
+611 DVPVNVIGDS

-633 NALKFTEHG
+633 NAIKFTEHG
-642 EIDIVVRARETGA
+642 EIDIVVRAREIGT

-670 LNQEQKER
+670 LSEEQKKR
-678 LFKAF
+678 LFTAF
-683 SQADASTT
+683 SQADTSTT

-719 TPGVGSTFWFT
+719 APGVGSTFWFT
-730 ARLGISHKQKREL
+730 ARLGISHTPRREL
-743 LPEPDLR
+743 LPEAELR
-750 GRHVLVVDDN
+750 GRRVLVVDDN
-760 DNARQVMNEMLRSMS
+760 DNARQVMNQMLRSMS

-794 DRDNVPYELVF
+794 DRDNAPYELVF

-847 ADDAGIRD
+847 AEDAGIRD

-1081 QENTGQTMAAALDA
+1081 QENTGQTMVAALDA

>member
-316 GEQQAVRLAAQARE
+316 GEQQAERLAAQARE

-521 PMNGIIGMTHLVLN
+521 PMNGIIGMTHLVLM
-535 TEMSMRQR
+535 TTMTSHQR
-543 DYVKK
+543 EYVKK

-572 KLTIEHT
+572 KLSIEQA
-579 DFELETTLAS
+579 DFELETTLAG
-589 VVNLIGEKAAEKGLE
+589 VVGVIGEKAGEKGLE
-604 LILDVAS
+604 LILDIAS
-611 DVPVNVVGDS
+611 DVPVNVIGDS

-633 NALKFTEHG
+633 NAIKFTEHG
-642 EIDIVVRARETGA
+642 EIDIVVRAREIGT

-670 LNQEQKER
+670 LSEEQKKR
-678 LFKAF
+678 LFTAF
-683 SQADASTT
+683 SQADTSTT

-719 TPGVGSTFWFT
+719 APGVGSTFWFT
-730 ARLGISHKQKREL
+730 ARLGISHTPRREL
-743 LPEPDLR
+743 LPEAELR
-750 GRHVLVVDDN
+750 GRRVLVVDDN
-760 DNARQVMNEMLRSMS
+760 DNARQVMNQMLRSMS

-794 DRDNVPYELVF
+794 DRDNAPYELVF

-847 ADDAGIRD
+847 AEDAGIRD

-1081 QENTGQTMAAALDA
+1081 QENTGQTMVAALDA